1 MIPWSVR
8 QTARRL
14 KAGGIVAYPTET
26 VYGLGCDPLDPGAV
40 ERLLH
45 LKQRPMA
52 KGLILIGAEPAQL
65 RPYLDLSDPDLLR
78 KLEQPCTP
86 PTSWIVPAADT
97 TPVWLT
103 GHHTS
108 LAVRLTPHPV
118 ARALCL
124 AFGGAIV
131 STSANPAGL
140 PPARSALQ
148 VRRYFNGQIDGLL
161 HGDIPAEARPSQIR
175 HIVTDAILRPGNS

>member
-1 MIPWSVR
+1 MIPWPVR
-8 QTARRL
+8 QAARHL
-14 KAGGIVAYPTET
+14 QAGGIVAYPTET
-26 VYGLGCDPLDPGAV
+26 VYGLGCDPLDPDAV
-40 ERLLH
+40 SRLLQ

-52 KGLILIGAEPAQL
+52 KGLILIGAELAQL
-65 RPYLDLSDPDLLR
+65 RPYLDLSDPGLLH
-78 KLEQPCTP
+78 KLEQPSTP
-86 PTSWIVPAADT
+86 PTSWIVPAASS
-97 TPVWLT
+97 TPAWLT
-103 GHHTS
+103 GRHDS

-148 VRRYFNGQIDGLL
+148 VRRYFNGQIDELL
-161 HGDIPAEARPSQIR
+161 HGDIPADARPSQIR
-175 HIVTDAILRPGNS
+175 HIVTDAILRTANS